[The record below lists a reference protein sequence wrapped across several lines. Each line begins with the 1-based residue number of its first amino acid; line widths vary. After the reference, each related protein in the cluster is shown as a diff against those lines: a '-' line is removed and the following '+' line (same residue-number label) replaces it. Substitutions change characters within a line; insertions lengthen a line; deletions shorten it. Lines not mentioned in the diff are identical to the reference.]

1 MVSYAACWLVTS
13 VWYQG
18 LKMISAILWTRNDN
32 CRNYAPEAVD
42 LDRAAPKDAAIR
54 WSRRPCSVTVCLW
67 CVCVRECSSQGRG
80 REGGRGRVIEKNKP
94 ARKGR
99 ETDGAPL
106 VWITSQPLYL
116 RYISNSNEKVY
127 FKSSLV
133 LSTSLVRILW
143 SFTSHFIAT
152 RRVKP
157 LHTDIRKWNIC
168 RFKHKA

>member
-1 MVSYAACWLVTS
+1 MLACYQCLISRTQNDKCHFVDTKWQLPKLRTWSSWLG
-13 VWYQG
+13 QG
-18 LKMISAILWTRNDN
+18 RSEGRCDK
-32 CRNYAPEAVD
+32 VGG
-42 LDRAAPKDAAIR
+42 
-54 WSRRPCSVTVCLW
+54 SRRPCSVTVCLW